1 MVDGDFL
8 KRKAWKL
15 YAVVRSSSIRSS

>member
-1 MVDGDFL
+1 MIDGDFL

-15 YAVVRSSSIRSS
+15 YVVVRSTSIRSS